1 MLAALAATLLL
12 AAPVPAPASAGPPT
26 LCFPLDIGEARSLP
40 WVEGA
45 WGADPQY
52 DLQRLPA
59 DTYDILLRSDDPLVH
74 AETLRR
80 AVVYLTGAG
89 EARAKP
95 SAAVREELLAALF
108 EELEFDRDVHGA
120 AGKAACEKQKAA
132 CEGAKACDKP
142 ATGAVGAAGV
152 RHWVAPVEPAWGGR
166 TCQAQGRPADLCF
179 FDVGY
184 LRAVLREA
192 GAPRHADGAA
202 ELRVALALDPADARL
217 QLVSGLGLLD
227 HQDPAAR
234 AEGWKLLDSAAAVPE
249 DCPTRAAVRKNL
261 LATAGRMLNVKD
273 HDQLVDRIR
282 QHLAPG

>member
-1 MLAALAATLLL
+1 MLAFLAATLIL
-12 AAPVPAPASAGPPT
+12 AAPAPASAGPPT
-26 LCFPLDIGEARSLP
+26 RGFPLDIGDSRSLP
-40 WVEGA
+40 WGEGA
-45 WGADPQY
+45 WGADAQY
-52 DLQRLPA
+52 DLRRLPG

-95 SAAVREELLAALF
+95 SVQVREELLAALF

-120 AGKAACEKQKAA
+120 AGKAASEKLKAA

-142 ATGAVGAAGV
+142 AAGAVGAAGV
-152 RHWVAPVEPAWGGR
+152 RHWVAPLEPAWGGR
-166 TCQAQGRPADLCF
+166 TCQAQGRPAELCY

-184 LRAVLREA
+184 LRAALREA
-192 GAPRHADGAA
+192 GAPRPGDGAA
-202 ELRVALALDPADARL
+202 ELRVALALDGADPRL
-217 QLVSGLGLLD
+217 QLVAGLGLLD
-227 HQDPAAR
+227 HPDAAAR

-249 DCPTRAAVRKNL
+249 DSPARAVVRSNL

-273 HDQLVDRIR
+273 HEQLVDRIR